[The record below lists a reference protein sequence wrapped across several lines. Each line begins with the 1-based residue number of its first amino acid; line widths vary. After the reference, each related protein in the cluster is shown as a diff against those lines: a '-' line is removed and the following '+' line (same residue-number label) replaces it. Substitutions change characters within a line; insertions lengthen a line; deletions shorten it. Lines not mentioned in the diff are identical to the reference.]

1 MRKTETSVCLINYI
15 IHIFSSN
22 SRHFVLAKYLV
33 ELCES
38 FWNNLKGVWE
48 FVEMVCIYLRINFT
62 EELNLDGGV
71 DKRKDLHRLAS
82 QIDIQKASKAS
93 RLQEIENGSIGKLK
107 MEQLRLKSEKR
118 NRSKSSPFE
127 SSLIKIR

>member
-1 MRKTETSVCLINYI
+1 M
-15 IHIFSSN
+15 
-22 SRHFVLAKYLV
+22 V